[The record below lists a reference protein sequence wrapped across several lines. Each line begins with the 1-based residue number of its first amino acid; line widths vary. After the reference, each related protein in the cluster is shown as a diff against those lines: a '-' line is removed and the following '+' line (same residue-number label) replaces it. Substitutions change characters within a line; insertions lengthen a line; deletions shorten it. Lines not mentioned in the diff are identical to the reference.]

1 MRYNETTAAEEYTR
15 RVLPQLGG
23 LYCAAH
29 AMTGSRE
36 NAEVLLCTALSDY
49 FAMNDVL
56 SARASL
62 RSGILRE
69 MKNRALSMRQEE
81 KRAPETDFSGLTIP
95 RDAQGRPEST
105 PLLDSLT
112 QLPAQTQRLLILKYG
127 CQLPAHAIA
136 QLLETEPEEVKRAL
150 GKTRRQLIRVQ
161 GLQKEHTAAF
171 EQELTREIRRAMS
184 KTGGEQVDV
193 TQILRTLEEDIA
205 AVHVSR
211 HWAGRA
217 IRGMLLTLLIA
228 VLVAAV
234 WVVAVLMEM

>member
-1 MRYNETTAAEEYTR
+1 MRHNETTAAEEYTR

-95 RDAQGRPEST
+95 RDAQGRPEKHAASRQ
-105 PLLDSLT
+105 PD
-112 QLPAQTQRLLILKYG
+112 PAS
-127 CQLPAHAIA
+127 
-136 QLLETEPEEVKRAL
+136 RAD
-150 GKTRRQLIRVQ
+150 
-161 GLQKEHTAAF
+161 AAAADP
-171 EQELTREIRRAMS
+171 EIRLSALRA
-184 KTGGEQVDV
+184 
-193 TQILRTLEEDIA
+193 RHRA
-205 AVHVSR
+205 AS
-211 HWAGRA
+211 
-217 IRGMLLTLLIA
+217 
-228 VLVAAV
+228 
-234 WVVAVLMEM
+234 